1 MVLLPAQEQPL
12 KIFLVATTV
21 LLVAI
26 MTAISIVYLAAP
38 RFHFTINQTVLG
50 WLGWATLATSS
61 LYISLKYKK
70 ECFFIFLAFF
80 IFGFFSKAYLEPA
93 SDQIDHLYRTHEKC
107 RNIDNG
113 TRLNTGLWQY
123 GMNSVFL
130 CEGHKKHQPPE
141 YKLFTIDLLH
151 GLYLGFASTILYT
164 ISRNAGLPAKWSL
177 LSVIISTAFMG
188 TNKFSYF
195 RYYSYGPSFTSLCIY
210 WIWISTFFFSIRRKM
225 IFLGLAASLPLITI
239 MAVNHIQEA
248 VFLFFLTFFWI
259 TINATEKIFYSKN
272 KYINLAVWIVIIFLT
287 FYIFPQFKA
296 VQEAIQIIPF
306 KNMWE
311 KNLNVVYFWN
321 NIHVTGKIWQPQYR
335 VTETIGLIG
344 TLPLAISPLLFFAN
358 KEKIPISTA
367 VRVTLLGS
375 LPFLVFCTPLFHY
388 LWVAHVKIPVYY
400 RIAYSSLFWIPIA
413 YFLYAAETL
422 YQYFWSRRRV
432 QDS

>member
-1 MVLLPAQEQPL
+1 MVLLPAQRQPL

-21 LLVAI
+21 LLVTI
-26 MTAISIVYLAAP
+26 MAVISIVYIVTP

-50 WLGWATLATSS
+50 WLGWATLTTSS

-70 ECFFIFLAFF
+70 ECLFIFLAFF

-130 CEGHKKHQPPE
+130 CEGDKKLQLPE
-141 YKLFTIDLLH
+141 YKLFAIDILH

-177 LSVIISTAFMG
+177 LSVIISAIFMG

-210 WIWISTFFFSIRRKM
+210 WIWISTFFFSNRRKM
-225 IFLGLAASLPLITI
+225 IFYGLAVSLPLFTI
-239 MAVNHIQEA
+239 IAVNHIQEA
-248 VFLFFLTFFWI
+248 VFLIFLLSFWI
-259 TINATEKIFYSKN
+259 IINATEKISYSKN
-272 KYINLAVWIVIIFLT
+272 NYLNLTLWIVVIFLS
-287 FYIFPQFKA
+287 FYIFPQFKD

-311 KNLNVVYFWN
+311 KNLNVVYYWN

-335 VTETIGLIG
+335 VTETIGLMG
-344 TLPLAISPLLFFAN
+344 FLPLAISPLLFFAN
-358 KEKIPISTA
+358 KEKIPTSTA
-367 VRVTLLGS
+367 ARVTLLGF

-400 RIAYSSLFWIPIA
+400 RIAYSSLFWIPIC
-413 YFLYAAETL
+413 YFLYTAETL
-422 YQYFWSRRRV
+422 YQSFWTRRRV